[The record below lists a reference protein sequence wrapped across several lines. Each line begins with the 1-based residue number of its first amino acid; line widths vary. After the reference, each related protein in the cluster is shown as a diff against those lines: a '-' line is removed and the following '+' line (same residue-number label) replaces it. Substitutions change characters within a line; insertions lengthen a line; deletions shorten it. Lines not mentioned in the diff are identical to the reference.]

1 MRVFLASVIVA
12 FSLGVWAC
20 SDSDSSTPT
29 NPTPAPAPAPTP
41 EPTPTPAPTPA
52 PAPAPAPTPAPTPT
66 PTPPAP
72 APPSGIVTINVLG
85 VNGSQSFSPNPAT
98 LPAGQM
104 VVWHNIDS
112 ITHRVVL
119 NDGTLDTGNLN
130 PGASSQP
137 MAINVPNT
145 GDPYHCSIHPS
156 MVGTIVPATTASPS
170 LYSVR

>member
-1 MRVFLASVIVA
+1 M
-12 FSLGVWAC
+12 
-20 SDSDSSTPT
+20 
-29 NPTPAPAPAPTP
+29 
-41 EPTPTPAPTPA
+41 
-52 PAPAPAPTPAPTPT
+52 
-66 PTPPAP
+66 
-72 APPSGIVTINVLG
+72 TINVLG
-85 VNGSQSFSPNPAT
+85 VNGAQSFSPNPAT

-137 MAINVPNT
+137 MAINT
-145 GDPYHCSIHPS
+145 GGGPYHCSIHPS